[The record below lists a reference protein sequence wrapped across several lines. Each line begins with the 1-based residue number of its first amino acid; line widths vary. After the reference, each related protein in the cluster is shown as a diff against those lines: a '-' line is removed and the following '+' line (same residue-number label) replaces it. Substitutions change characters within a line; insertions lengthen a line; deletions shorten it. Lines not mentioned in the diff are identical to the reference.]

1 MYYNYSRDQT
11 VIPFAEMPA
20 KTFFRQRV
28 TEMKEQGEAVRT
40 VKTVEE
46 SETELTHILFP
57 RNLNDSGRLYG
68 GQLLEWLDELAGIVA
83 RRHCGGDAVTA
94 SIDHM
99 DFKAG
104 AKVGDTVYIHG
115 RLTYVGTTSME
126 VRIDSYVEDIRDG
139 VRHLINSAYFVMVA
153 VDVEGKPVPVPRIRT
168 DTLSREAEFAAG
180 KRRQEL
186 RKLRSREG
194 Y

>member
-1 MYYNYSRDQT
+1 
-11 VIPFAEMPA
+11 
-20 KTFFRQRV
+20 
-28 TEMKEQGEAVRT
+28 MKKQEEALKT
-40 VKTVEE
+40 VKTIEE

-83 RRHCGGDAVTA
+83 RRHCGGRAVTA

-104 AKVGDTVYIHG
+104 AKEGDTVYIHG
-115 RLTYVGTTSME
+115 RLTSVGTTSME
-126 VRIDSYVEDIRDG
+126 VRIDSYVEDMRDG
-139 VRHLINSAYFVMVA
+139 ARHLINRAYFVMVA
-153 VDVEGKPVPVPRIRT
+153 VDAQGRPVPVPHIRT
-168 DTLSREAEFAAG
+168 DTPGQEAEFAAG
-180 KRRQEL
+180 KKRQEL
-186 RKLRSREG
+186 RKQRSLEG